1 MEDVTIGDM
10 ILAIL
15 GGVILGT
22 VVSVFDPPKE
32 SFAAVPCQVTA
43 DELEVEAVFV
53 PADHQGPIVAIEAET
68 DETVF

>member
-10 ILAIL
+10 VLAIV

-22 VVSVFDPPKE
+22 LANVFDPPKE
-32 SFAAVPCQVTA
+32 SFAAVPCKVTA
-43 DELEVEAVFV
+43 EELDVEAVFV
-53 PADHQGPIVAIEAET
+53 PAGHQGPIVATEVET